1 MFFGLYGVLIL
12 SVLLMAELFN
22 LSFDYVIVI
31 LIIFVQF
38 VLSPYIM
45 DLIWGTCIKLILII
59 RPQITLKSLLKKF
72 ALTNTEKYLNKEE
85 IIGWYCRCVVP
96 YIGIKEII
104 TEGKRYRVYT
114 FYAKWVPV
122 FLLIAVGLLG
132 MLLI

>member
-45 DLIWGTCIKLILII
+45 DLI
-59 RPQITLKSLLKKF
+59 
-72 ALTNTEKYLNKEE
+72 
-85 IIGWYCRCVVP
+85 
-96 YIGIKEII
+96 
-104 TEGKRYRVYT
+104 
-114 FYAKWVPV
+114 
-122 FLLIAVGLLG
+122 
-132 MLLI
+132 